1 MDMGL
6 SQSRWHRLLDP
17 IARLLV
23 KLGPGDAYSDPWR
36 DLAAYG
42 TVETERFLAG
52 LYYVSSVAKTAQ
64 S

>member
-6 SQSRWHRLLDP
+6 TQSLWHRLLDP

-23 KLGPGDAYSDPWR
+23 KLGPGDACWDPWS

-42 TVETERFLAG
+42 PVGTERFLAG
-52 LYYVSSVAKTAQ
+52 FYYVSSVAKTE
-64 S
+64 